1 MSTPSDRDP
10 QNDEGQPVPPSPATM
25 KISPAA
31 ERSTVREKGGWVLIA
46 LIGLGALLTIT
57 WMLWL
62 GYAFVRLGIGLFD

>member
-10 QNDEGQPVPPSPATM
+10 HNDKGQPIPPSPAAM
-25 KISPAA
+25 KISPGA
-31 ERSTVREKGGWVLIA
+31 ERSTVRGKGGWVLIA